1 MINKKRYM
9 EYLNSREVKRPI
21 YKVELLRRDE
31 TVKKELTSKVVSGSG
46 SVQIE
51 NRSGVRRTSDFTLVP
66 TAEDRKYFS
75 NLALGDKFKLWVGYN
90 IDGEDYFPSPAGVF
104 VFDNPT
110 FMSMPD
116 DKTIQIAGSDKWSI
130 LNGENGGILES
141 TYTVE
146 AETTIKDFITRT
158 LNLSI
163 VNDPVPPVIDV
174 KLLEEKTTYE
184 ITKSAGETVADLM
197 LDVAENLSAE
207 IYYDQFGRLN
217 VWKTTDDMFKASLF
231 DFNHNAVSYFG
242 GQKEYNLRDIYN
254 AVMVIADNP
263 QNKDVPFES
272 LAVNNDLTDK
282 NSVPNLGFTKTL
294 VVTDRTD
301 GISTQEQCDDRAFW
315 ELKKAKIRYSTVEM
329 EGLMIPHLD
338 VNQICTVTDPELVSD
353 RERFLITSITHT
365 IGEAYSSY
373 AVSKAV
379 SY

>member
-31 TVKKELTSKVVSGSG
+31 TVKKELTSKVISGSG

-51 NRSGVRRTSDFTLVP
+51 NQNGVRRTSDFILIP
-66 TAEDRKYFS
+66 TSEDRKYFS

-116 DKTIQIAGSDKWSI
+116 DKTIQITGSDKWSV
-130 LNGENGGILES
+130 LNGENGGILEA

-146 AETTIKDFITRT
+146 AETPIKDFIVRT

-163 VNDPVPPVIDV
+163 VNDPVPPVIDIR
-174 KLLEEKTTYE
+174 LLEMKTTYE
-184 ITKSAGETVADLM
+184 ITKSAGETVADLF
-197 LDVAENLSAE
+197 LDVAENLNAE

-217 VWKTTDDMFKASLF
+217 IWSITDDMHKASLF
-231 DFNHNAVSYFG
+231 DFNSDSVAYFG

-272 LAVNNDLTDK
+272 FAVNNDLSDK

-315 ELKKAKIRYSTVEM
+315 ELKKAKIRYSTVDL
-329 EGLMIPHLD
+329 EGLMVPHLD
-338 VNQICTVTDPELVSD
+338 VNQICTITDPELMSD
-353 RERFLITSITHT
+353 RERFLIMSITHT
-365 IGEAYSSY
+365 IGEASSSY